1 VLRVLGNLTGVEG
14 FDYLSSADIKN
25 EVRSLCESIELGNAI
40 DSTATVAISAA
51 TGLHRASDVPMYA
64 GDGVVRR
71 AASLQ
76 NTVDAQSFCVR
87 LNSAEAE
94 RLGVSS
100 ASTVTVKQ
108 GDSSAVLELV
118 IDESI
123 PDASAW
129 IPMAVEGNDVLGSV
143 SSAVSIEAMTSE
155 AVGA

>member
-1 VLRVLGNLTGVEG
+1 
-14 FDYLSSADIKN
+14 
-25 EVRSLCESIELGNAI
+25 
-40 DSTATVAISAA
+40 
-51 TGLHRASDVPMYA
+51 
-64 GDGVVRR
+64 
-71 AASLQ
+71 LQ
-76 NTVDAQSFCVR
+76 KTVDAQSLCVR

-94 RLGVSS
+94 RLGVSA

-108 GDSSAVLELV
+108 GDNSAVLELV

>member
-1 VLRVLGNLTGVEG
+1 
-14 FDYLSSADIKN
+14 
-25 EVRSLCESIELGNAI
+25 VRSLCESIELSNDVDSATTVESNATE
-40 DSTATVAISAA
+40 D
-51 TGLHRASDVPMYA
+51 LHRASDVPMYA
-64 GDGVVRR
+64 VDAVVRR

-76 NTVDAQSFCVR
+76 KTVDAQSLCVR

-123 PDASAW
+123 PNASAW
-129 IPMAVEGNDVLGSV
+129 IPMAVEGNDMLGSV